1 MADKS
6 KMPSGEAPAAHEV
19 DATAEAVERRAVLR
33 RFGAYAAFTAPA
45 LTVLMA
51 SRQSEAGGF
60 HRNSNRDGPSH
71 GGIFGGGGG
80 GGGGGGCGFS
90 C

>member
-6 KMPSGEAPAAHEV
+6 NLPGDAVTAAHEA
-19 DATAEAVERRAVLR
+19 DPTAEAVERRAVLR

-60 HRNSNRDGPSH
+60 SRNSNRDGASH
-71 GGIFGGGGG
+71 GGSS
-80 GGGGGGCGFS
+80 GGGGCGFS

>member
-1 MADKS
+1 MVDHS
-6 KMPSGEAPAAHEV
+6 DGRDGAASAGHETEL
-19 DATAEAVERRAVLR
+19 TAEAVERRAILR

-51 SRQSEAGGF
+51 SRQSEAGSF
-60 HRNSNRDGPSH
+60 KRNGNSDH
-71 GGIFGGGGG
+71 GGGSVFGGGGG
-80 GGGGGGCGFS
+80 GGGGGGCAFS

>member
-1 MADKS
+1 MADNS
-6 KMPSGEAPAAHEV
+6 KTPGGAVPAAHEA
-19 DATAEAVERRAVLR
+19 DGTAEAVERRAVLR

-45 LTVLMA
+45 LTVLMT

-60 HRNSNRDGPSH
+60 LRSSNRDGASH
-71 GGIFGGGGG
+71 
-80 GGGGGGCGFS
+80 GGGGGCGFS